1 MSQSFRVGHCHS
13 PSMRARPFQIA
24 AFLLALVPML
34 FMVPMLFLARTAI
47 AQENQSQPAP
57 YENWQNSLL
66 ADHPLVG
73 TIWSVKDG
81 HAISPK
87 ELIERLSIDRLLLLG
102 EIHDNADHHRLQAW
116 VISQLTARHFKP
128 AIVMEQIRADQAGVL
143 KLFMSGKFK
152 TAERMGPAIG
162 WGKSGWPKWPNYQPI
177 AKAALAAGLNI
188 YAGDTTRAMNRK
200 VGKQGFKALPAGDI
214 EDLGLNHPLGRKLD
228 EALAI
233 ELVASHCNMMPKTM
247 MGPMAL
253 VQRYR
258 DASLAHAMSL
268 AAQSNEGVILIAGN
282 GHVRTDRAV
291 PWYLRGQQLKSTTLM
306 IVETNKDAQ
315 SALDLISHAPD
326 DKATAD
332 YIWVTPRTQREDP
345 CAKLVK
351 RFGGKKH
358 GKGGQSEHGKKA
370 E

>member
-1 MSQSFRVGHCHS
+1 MKTGKTACSQTTGWLVSSGQLRTV
-13 PSMRARPFQIA
+13 RPF
-24 AFLLALVPML
+24 LPK
-34 FMVPMLFLARTAI
+34 
-47 AQENQSQPAP
+47 
-57 YENWQNSLL
+57 SLL
-66 ADHPLVG
+66 IASL
-73 TIWSVKDG
+73 
-81 HAISPK
+81 
-87 ELIERLSIDRLLLLG
+87 DRLLLLG

-162 WGKSGWPKWPNYQPI
+162 WEKSGWPKWPNYQPI
-177 AKAALAAGLNI
+177 AEAALAAGLNI
-188 YAGDTTRAMNRK
+188 YSGDTSRTMNRK
-200 VGKQGFKALPAGDI
+200 VGKQGFKALAPG
-214 EDLGLNHPLGRKLD
+214 EVENLGLNHSLGRKLD
-228 EALAI
+228 EALAV
-233 ELVASHCNMMPKTM
+233 ELVASHCNMMPKNM

-258 DASLAHAMSL
+258 DAHLANAMSI
-268 AAQSNEGVILIAGN
+268 AAQTNESVILIAGN

-291 PWYLRGQQLKSTTLM
+291 PWYLRGQQVKSTSLM
-306 IVETNKDAQ
+306 IVETHKGAQ
-315 SALDLISHAPD
+315 SVLDLIPHDPE

-345 CAKLVK
+345 CAKLIK
-351 RFGGKKH
+351 RFGGKH
-358 GKGGQSEHGKKA
+358 GQKGHGKKGRMHGNKA